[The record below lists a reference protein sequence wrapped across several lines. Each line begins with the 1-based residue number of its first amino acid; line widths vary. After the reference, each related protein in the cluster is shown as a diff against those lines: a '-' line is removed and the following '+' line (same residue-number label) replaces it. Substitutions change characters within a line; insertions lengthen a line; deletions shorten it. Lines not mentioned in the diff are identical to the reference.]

1 MTAQLL
7 STSEG
12 QTLVLTLSNPEFRN
26 ALGPEMY
33 AAGVEALSVAE
44 SSADVRSVVITGAN
58 GIFSAGGNLQRLQ
71 NNRQL
76 PPEHQAQSIE
86 GLHNWIEAIRTFPK
100 PVIAAVEGPAAGAGF
115 SLALA
120 CDMIVAARNSV
131 FVMAYSSIALS
142 PDGGGSW
149 SLSRAVPRQ
158 LATELLMCGERSG
171 AERLQQLG
179 VVNRLADAGQALLQA
194 LELCEQLNARA
205 PNALA
210 SIKELLSDA
219 DGSSLNAQ
227 LARERNAFVKNLHHP
242 NAGIGI
248 GAFLNKQKPN
258 HQSLK
263 GQSMDE
269 PILTMEEREAINS
282 GRWFSSL
289 SPSLRHDILRCAYV
303 KRHKDGD
310 MLAARGDPPEQWI
323 ACAKGAVRVSSTSVS
338 GKQITLTYV
347 EPGIWFGDVSIFD
360 GDRRT
365 HDCYAHGETT
375 TLNVAKADFKKI
387 LTQHVEFYDAMLR
400 LHARRIR
407 QLYGLVEDLNTLPL
421 RARLAKQLNHLL
433 RSYGVPSLSDAKAI
447 RISLQLAQ
455 EELAQLL
462 GASRQR
468 VNQELKQMEREQII
482 RIEPGGLVVLDRDAL
497 LLIVNADH

>member
-1 MTAQLL
+1 
-7 STSEG
+7 
-12 QTLVLTLSNPEFRN
+12 
-26 ALGPEMY
+26 
-33 AAGVEALSVAE
+33 
-44 SSADVRSVVITGAN
+44 
-58 GIFSAGGNLQRLQ
+58 
-71 NNRQL
+71 
-76 PPEHQAQSIE
+76 
-86 GLHNWIEAIRTFPK
+86 
-100 PVIAAVEGPAAGAGF
+100 
-115 SLALA
+115 
-120 CDMIVAARNSV
+120 
-131 FVMAYSSIALS
+131 
-142 PDGGGSW
+142 
-149 SLSRAVPRQ
+149 
-158 LATELLMCGERSG
+158 
-171 AERLQQLG
+171 
-179 VVNRLADAGQALLQA
+179 
-194 LELCEQLNARA
+194 
-205 PNALA
+205 
-210 SIKELLSDA
+210 
-219 DGSSLNAQ
+219 
-227 LARERNAFVKNLHHP
+227 
-242 NAGIGI
+242 
-248 GAFLNKQKPN
+248 
-258 HQSLK
+258 
-263 GQSMDE
+263 MDE

-323 ACAKGAVRVSSTSVS
+323 ACAKGAVRVSSTSLS

-365 HDCYAHGETT
+365 HDCYAHGDTT

-387 LTQHVEFYDAMLR
+387 LSQHVEFYEAMLR
-400 LHARRIR
+400 LQSRRIR

-433 RSYGVPSLSDAKAI
+433 RSYGVPSLSDAKAV

-468 VNQELKQMEREQII
+468 VNQELKQMERELII

-497 LLIVNADH
+497 LAIVNADH